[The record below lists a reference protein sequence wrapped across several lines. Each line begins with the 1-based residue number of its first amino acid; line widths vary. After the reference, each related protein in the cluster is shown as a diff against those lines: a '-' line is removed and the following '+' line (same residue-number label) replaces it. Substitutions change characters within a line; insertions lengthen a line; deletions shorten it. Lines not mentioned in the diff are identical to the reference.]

1 MKSDETKKEVY
12 IIVSPEGGISYNIFT
27 GKGTV
32 YADQKKAEEALK
44 SKNEW
49 SKAKGYGTYK
59 LMTLEVEE

>member
-1 MKSDETKKEVY
+1 MKEVY

-32 YADQKKAEEALK
+32 YTDKKKAKEALR

-49 SKAKGYGTYK
+49 SEIKGYGVYS

>member
-1 MKSDETKKEVY
+1 MSDKTKKEVY
-12 IIVSPEGGISYNIFT
+12 IIVSTNGGISYDIFT

-32 YADQKKAEEALK
+32 YADQKKAKEALK

-49 SKAKGYGTYK
+49 SRAKGYGTYK